1 MEDRSMLELGV
12 GADLF
17 RMAGG
22 VVWLVVIGVFVA
34 ALLIPKMRKSKAIA
48 IAVVTVLFAAFPGRW
63 FWEMKSE
70 ADAQK
75 ARLAKAEAMFQE
87 RCKKAGEFIHR
98 SVDDVDG
105 ILLMKVRLK
114 EASHGDQFEMDDP
127 YGRDMWGD
135 GYIKSF
141 LRGNETRQAE
151 FPPDTPQRYG
161 YHYVEVIDP
170 EDGKRYRFTGAQKVV
185 GGMDVNAPNVQV
197 ELKRNPEFDLNIYDF
212 VVEKAPSPGPSP
224 RYGVTYD
231 DISTREEREYW
242 IAGSSLR
249 IVDLQTNEVIA
260 ERIGYMMDRGQG
272 ALGTGGS
279 QRAWLRAANNA
290 CPGFQRSPNRPIP
303 PGRAVS
309 AQSYQTEDFVE
320 KILKPKLEN

>member
-1 MEDRSMLELGV
+1 MIELGV

-17 RMAGG
+17 RMVGG
-22 VVWLVVIGVFVA
+22 VVWLVVIGIFVA
-34 ALLIPKMRKSKAIA
+34 ALLIPKSRKNKAIA
-48 IAVVTVLFAAFPGRW
+48 VAVVAVLFAAFPGRW

-70 ADAQK
+70 ADAKK

-87 RCKKAGEFIHR
+87 RCKKAGEFKHR
-98 SVDDVDG
+98 TVDDVEG

-114 EASHGDQFEMDDP
+114 EASHGDQFKMDDP

-161 YHYVEVIDP
+161 YQYVEVIDP
-170 EDGKRYRFTGAQKVV
+170 EDGKRYRYSGKIEEPWRHDDSYSKTYKRFVLDKIP
-185 GGMDVNAPNVQV
+185 AP
-197 ELKRNPEFDLNIYDF
+197 
-212 VVEKAPSPGPSP
+212 AMSP

-279 QRAWLRAANNA
+279 QRAPSWVA
-290 CPGFQRSPNRPIP
+290 
-303 PGRAVS
+303 
-309 AQSYQTEDFVE
+309 
-320 KILKPKLEN
+320 